1 MGARL
6 PYRAPVAAVDRRG
19 PLGWGYRVAAFVL
32 LPLLRTLT
40 KRDWRG
46 VEHLATGTGIVVAG
60 NHLSYFDPLA
70 SAYALWCNDRPARF
84 VGKESVFRIPVIGA
98 IIRNAGQIPVLRE
111 SSDASV
117 ALRKAVEAA
126 RRGECVVIY
135 PEGTLTRDP
144 GLWPMDGKSGAV
156 RIAVEAGVPLIPFA
170 QWGPQAVLA
179 PYGRRLRLLP
189 RKTMQV
195 AFGPPMDLSRLQG
208 SPLTADTLQQ
218 ATEALMDAITDL
230 LAGLRQ
236 EEPPTERYAYD
247 RKGRTQW

>member
-1 MGARL
+1 M
-6 PYRAPVAAVDRRG
+6 AAVGRRG
-19 PLGWGYRVAAFVL
+19 ALGWGYRVAAFVL
-32 LPLLRTLT
+32 LPLLRLLV
-40 KRDWRG
+40 RWEWRG
-46 VEHLATGTGIVVAG
+46 TERLATGSGIVVAG

-70 SAYALWCNDRPARF
+70 SAYALWCSDRPARF
-84 VGKESVFRIPVIGA
+84 VGKESVFRIPVIGG

-111 SSDASV
+111 SADASV

-170 QWGPQAVLA
+170 QWGPQEVLA

-189 RKTMQV
+189 RKTMRI
-195 AFGPPMDLSRLQG
+195 AFGAPMDLSSLRG
-208 SPLTADTLQQ
+208 SDLTADTLQQ
-218 ATEALMDAITDL
+218 ATDALMDAITAL
-230 LAGLRQ
+230 LADLRR
-236 EEPPTERYAYD
+236 EEPPKQRFVYD